1 MGHHPISLEGYEN
14 NKGMTWEWGV
24 YVFFCGGN
32 LIRAMETSFILPIQ
46 IKQPWDVR
54 DNSMFGSL

>member
-24 YVFFCGGN
+24 YFFLWRDSDTSNGN
-32 LIRAMETSFILPIQ
+32 IIHSPIQ